1 MTEAPQSNNSTKPIS
16 AKQEYAIK
24 KMIENGVEPPLN
36 WPKINSFQAA
46 VFIDYQV
53 KNGYSLKS
61 DNSSPAP
68 IKQPDTKSTEPSV
81 ERYATQ
87 KQLDVMS
94 KFIKDPEKAPK
105 GWPDKVSFDEA
116 YQFIKGL
123 PKKDETPAKSMP
135 SSPSQAV
142 EKGQLTDMVER
153 GLTDNQKS
161 YIDELIKHGHEQP
174 NTYPKITSKEA
185 SSFIERAVEEGKKR
199 ADLFRSLPPEE
210 GKKKPEL
217 VAAYQALSMAH
228 SFLLKSQQ
236 YQGKSPE
243 EKQKFLNEMK
253 EIVARNLEQGK
264 HYKPLQVARTV
275 TPEQS
280 KEAQANIKQEL
291 QKTLQPVTP
300 QKTKTR

>member
-1 MTEAPQSNNSTKPIS
+1 MTEAPQSNNSSKPIS

-81 ERYATQ
+81 ERHAAQ

-105 GWPDKVSFDEA
+105 GWPDKVSKVSFDEA

-185 SSFIERAVEEGKKR
+185 SSFIERAVEEGKKGLTYLE
-199 ADLFRSLPPEE
+199 AFPL
-210 GKKKPEL
+210 KKAK
-217 VAAYQALSMAH
+217 
-228 SFLLKSQQ
+228 
-236 YQGKSPE
+236 
-243 EKQKFLNEMK
+243 
-253 EIVARNLEQGK
+253 RN
-264 HYKPLQVARTV
+264 P
-275 TPEQS
+275 
-280 KEAQANIKQEL
+280 N
-291 QKTLQPVTP
+291 
-300 QKTKTR
+300 